1 MSEDKSNLLN
11 IKNFVEL
18 IKYINSTHMLTEEK
32 YNALLHMLSVHKYL
46 DERGIYINVKDF
58 SPYSINK
65 KEKVKLEKLAEEIAN
80 KIVDYNETQGK
91 LIKSRFDEKMKYKNT
106 LYFVKYENYT
116 LGGTLYFKD
125 DNDDIWEIPAS
136 QNSYQHIDKSRM
148 SENRYVDYYTKVS
161 KSLSVYKNHLT
172 TARKYL
178 FEGYIDGLIKD
189 DGYYI
194 ANIKVLNESRYDFK
208 IHSVQCKDGIIY
220 KQDLKYNYT
229 LEVSQD
235 TIMSWRKIDRY
246 Y

>member
-1 MSEDKSNLLN
+1 M
-11 IKNFVEL
+11 F
-18 IKYINSTHMLTEEK
+18 
-32 YNALLHMLSVHKYL
+32 
-46 DERGIYINVKDF
+46 
-58 SPYSINK
+58 
-65 KEKVKLEKLAEEIAN
+65 EKLAEEIVN
-80 KIVDYNETQGK
+80 KIQDYNETQDK
-91 LIKSRFDEKMKYKNT
+91 LLKSKFDEKMKYKNT

-136 QNSYQHIDKSRM
+136 QNSYQHIEKSRM
-148 SENRYVDYYTKVS
+148 SENRYVDYYIKIS

-172 TARKYL
+172 TQQKYL
-178 FEGYIDGLIKD
+178 FEGYINGLIQD

-220 KQDLKYNYT
+220 KQDSNYNYT
-229 LEVSQD
+229 IEVSQD